1 MKKTQLFKRIFLILA
16 LSLSFCAF
24 SQSSRPVVSDIEA
37 STLSTNMWDHA
48 DVKVRRLWPNAVPT
62 DNHAAFSPSFDFN
75 LNFCSPGV
83 AEGRIR

>member
-1 MKKTQLFKRIFLILA
+1 MSWDAGTLVA
-16 LSLSFCAF
+16 SGTG
-24 SQSSRPVVSDIEA
+24 VVTAA

-48 DVKVRRLWPNAVPT
+48 DVKVRRLWPNRVPT